1 MITKH
6 QFAKNMASF
15 LEGETILINKPLN
28 WTSFDVVNK
37 IRHLL
42 RYKLN
47 VKKIKVGHA
56 GTLDPLATG
65 LVIVCTGKATKQI
78 ERYMSLPKEYVTSF
92 RFGATTPSYDAEGEI
107 NATFPF
113 EHITEDLLKETIKKY
128 FTGKIEQVP
137 PMFSAKKIDGK
148 RAYEYARKGIE
159 KKMLPKTV
167 EILDFKILNYNLP
180 DISFSIRCTSGTYI
194 RSLARDL
201 GEKMSSGAYISELKR
216 TKIDNFFLE
225 DSLEITTFANL
236 LKQM

>member
-6 QFAKNMASF
+6 QFAKNTEAFM
-15 LEGETILINKPLN
+15 EGETILINKPLN

-47 VKKIKVGHA
+47 VKKIKVGHT

-78 ERYMSLPKEYVTSF
+78 EHYMKLSKEYVTSF
-92 RFGATTPSYDAEGEI
+92 RFGATTPSYDAEEEI

-113 EHITEDLLKETIKKY
+113 EHITEDLLKETLKKY
-128 FTGKIEQVP
+128 FIGKIDQRP
-137 PMFSAKKIDGK
+137 PMFSAKKIEGK
-148 RAYEYARKGIE
+148 RAYNYARKGIE
-159 KKMLPKTV
+159 KKMLPKKV
-167 EILDFKILNYNLP
+167 EIFDFKILNYNLP
-180 DISFSIRCTSGTYI
+180 DVSFSIQCTSGTYI

-216 TKIDNFFLE
+216 TKIDNFLLE

>member
-6 QFAKNMASF
+6 QFAKNTEAF

-42 RYKLN
+42 RNKLN
-47 VKKIKVGHA
+47 IKKIKVGHA

-78 ERYMSLPKEYVTSF
+78 ERYMKLSKEYVTSF
-92 RFGATTPSYDAEGEI
+92 RFGATTPSYDAEEEI
-107 NATFPF
+107 NAIFPF

-128 FTGKIEQVP
+128 FIGEIEQIP
-137 PMFSAKKIDGK
+137 PMFSAKKIEGK
-148 RAYEYARKGIE
+148 RAYDYARKGIQ
-159 KKMLPKTV
+159 KKISPKKV
-167 EILDFKILNYNLP
+167 KILDFKILKYNLP
-180 DISFSIRCTSGTYI
+180 NVSFSIQCTSGTYI

-201 GEKMSSGAYISELKR
+201 GEKMSSGAYIFELKR
-216 TKIDNFFLE
+216 TKINNFFLE